1 MKYFLKYSLKRRI
14 IIIERVINMTEV
26 VDNVKVGSFIKSLLK
41 ENKMTQEDLA
51 NELNISRS
59 AVSQNLN
66 GKSAFDM
73 ENMVKIA
80 KLFSLSL
87 DSLLNCRKEDP
98 NNETFDSQYLKFL
111 SRGLDELKKYS
122 IKDLVVQE
130 PDAFGKLFI
139 DYIIE
144 NQELEIFNYLND
156 NSAVFVREYYHRAK
170 EIYLSI
176 IYFMLENNLEG
187 VIEYIKKYATL
198 NGSFLIHDEEASEKI
213 WKILDQEKFK
223 NLIYDLMDLTIKH
236 NQNFLVFKRQ
246 RTVKAMTRDLWIKA
260 IANHKL
266 KLILDL
272 YIEKIAKPSDLLK
285 LTKTFLNA
293 DYEKGIDKY
302 LKTIF
307 DLKYDPVYKR
317 AFHFQ
322 TTVLLVLQNDNYKLF
337 KRFIELEIYE
347 DMTSIIQKTISDN
360 LNKYYEFLLT
370 KANINKENINF
381 TKVAETAIKTN
392 KLDLILKFKN
402 KLTQD
407 ELNYLI
413 STIDEPD
420 NKALSF
426 LIGLGAKFTEKYYRK
441 NTFENVN
448 TLINCLKQKE
458 GVEDDRND

>member
-1 MKYFLKYSLKRRI
+1 
-14 IIIERVINMTEV
+14 MTEV

-285 LTKTFLNA
+285 LTKTFLTA

-302 LKTIF
+302 LKAIF
-307 DLKYDPVYKR
+307 DLKYEPVYKR

-381 TKVAETAIKTN
+381 TKIAETAIQTN

-420 NKALSF
+420 NKALNF